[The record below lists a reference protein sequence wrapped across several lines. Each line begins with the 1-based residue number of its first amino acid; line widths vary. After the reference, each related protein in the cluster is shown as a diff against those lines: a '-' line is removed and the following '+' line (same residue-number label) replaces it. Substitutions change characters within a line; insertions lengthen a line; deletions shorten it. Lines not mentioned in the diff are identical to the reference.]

1 MGEKVTIQD
10 QVQDAL
16 EHLGGAGNG
25 IKCGRYV
32 FRLQGVKSEF
42 PTLNPLHCTGGSD
55 QNHPQEKELPK
66 GKMVL

>member
-16 EHLGGAGNG
+16 EHLGGAGNA
-25 IKCGRYV
+25 IKCGYYV

-42 PTLNPLHCTGGSD
+42 STLNLLHCTGGSYQD
-55 QNHPQEKELPK
+55 HLQGKEMQK
-66 GKMVL
+66 GIMVV